1 MPAAHD
7 TAPRTTAWPLGC
19 KQEGLALEPRG
30 RGRGHPTA
38 TWRGK
43 CPWVYRADP
52 VPKKSEL
59 RFLRASAQSSS
70 AGAAMSGSSTGHG
83 ARLPRTHTR
92 PRCRRRSEPAGKS
105 NAQTRVRMRQGHA
118 RAASA
123 AAGPAASAPRPA
135 GHACRAW
142 GPVGASASDPPP
154 PASLKPLARTG
165 SHVSHCVI
173 FHSHC
178 SGIERRG
185 TCRISPSSS
194 SPSTRSAE

>member
-30 RGRGHPTA
+30 RGRGRGHPTA

-43 CPWVYRADP
+43 CPWVYGADP
-52 VPKKSEL
+52 VPKKSGL

-83 ARLPRTHTR
+83 ARAAAAAPSRRGKATRRRACACVRGTR
-92 PRCRRRSEPAGKS
+92 PRRLRSRRTCCQRP
-105 NAQTRVRMRQGHA
+105 
-118 RAASA
+118 
-123 AAGPAASAPRPA
+123 APRWSRLPRS
-135 GHACRAW
+135 GTRGCLCVR
-142 GPVGASASDPPP
+142 PPP
-154 PASLKPLARTG
+154 PSLSKPLARTG

-178 SGIERRG
+178 SGIERSG

>member
-19 KQEGLALEPRG
+19 KQEGLALELRGRG

-43 CPWVYRADP
+43 CPWVYGADP

-59 RFLRASAQSSS
+59 RFLRASEWEQHRPRRPPAPHTHAPALQPPLR
-70 AGAAMSGSSTGHG
+70 AGGEKQRADALCACVRGTRPRRLRSRRTCCQRPAPRWS
-83 ARLPRTHTR
+83 RLPRSGTR
-92 PRCRRRSEPAGKS
+92 GCLC
-105 NAQTRVRMRQGHA
+105 VRPH
-118 RAASA
+118 
-123 AAGPAASAPRPA
+123 
-135 GHACRAW
+135 
-142 GPVGASASDPPP
+142 P

>member
-30 RGRGHPTA
+30 RGHPTA

-43 CPWVYRADP
+43 CPWVYGADP

-83 ARLPRTHTR
+83 ARLPGTHTR

-105 NAQTRVRMRQGHA
+105 NAQTRVRMRQGDTPA
-118 RAASA
+118 PPPQPQDVLPAPRAPLVT
-123 AAGPAASAPRPA
+123 PAALGDPWVPLRQT
-135 GHACRAW
+135 
-142 GPVGASASDPPP
+142 PPP
-154 PASLKPLARTG
+154 PQPL
-165 SHVSHCVI
+165 
-173 FHSHC
+173 
-178 SGIERRG
+178 
-185 TCRISPSSS
+185 
-194 SPSTRSAE
+194 